1 MKRTL
6 KWLCI
11 LSLFV
16 LLTASLTAASGA
28 GDSPRFVRHKLVEG
42 IGMRGSNGINF
53 DSQNRLYI
61 ASVFSAG
68 IIVMDPQNGKILQS
82 YGPDDGVLG
91 PDDLAFGPD
100 GTLYWTDLSQGM
112 VGRMTPDGVSSAQ
125 MVTPGVNPITFSA
138 DGRLFVALDFFGDG
152 LYELDPMF
160 VDSPKPIILATPAN
174 PMPLGFLNGMD
185 FGPDGRL
192 YGPIY
197 TQGKIISLDVD
208 SCDPVPT
215 DTPWQDCDIAT
226 VADGFGVPAA
236 AKFDSH
242 GNLFV
247 VDQVGLLYQV
257 DVATGEKHVFAELSP
272 MLDNLAFDTQGHLY
286 ISNAADG
293 YILEML
299 PSGKPRMVSKGG
311 QMSAGSLALLPEP
324 RGGDRL
330 FTADLWSLRQFNALA
345 GRPLHTEYQVPPLS
359 SIIAPLTVAPAG
371 SNLVLSS
378 WVSSMVQVW
387 DPQTNQQVA
396 SYSFPV
402 PLNAI
407 SFMDDVVV
415 ADLALGGVYWASNH
429 APLISAPY
437 VVIPSGLVAIQDDL
451 YVCDWAT
458 GILWQL
464 YEDGL
469 PLSSPRMV
477 TGGLNLPEGMAA
489 YTDGSLLVV
498 ETGRSQITRI
508 DPQTGEKE
516 PLIQDLDVGVILDG
530 FPPTFIFSGI
540 AVGSDGAIYASSD
553 VENVIYRFMPVPRR
567 PSTP

>member
-6 KWLCI
+6 KCLCI
-11 LSLFV
+11 LTLLL
-16 LLTASLTAASGA
+16 LLTSSLTAASGA
-28 GDSPRFVRHKLVEG
+28 DDSPEFVRHKLVKG
-42 IGMRGSNGINF
+42 MVMRGSNGINF
-53 DSQNRLYI
+53 DSQDRLYV

-68 IIVMDPQNGKILQS
+68 IFVMDPQNGKIVKT

-100 GTLYWTDLSQGM
+100 GSLYWTDLSQGM
-112 VGRMTPDGVSSAQ
+112 VGRMTSEGISSAQ
-125 MVTPGVNPITFSA
+125 MVNPGVNPITFST

-152 LYELDPMF
+152 LYELDPQF
-160 VDSPKPIILATPAN
+160 VDPPKPIILATAAN

-192 YGPIY
+192 YGPLY
-197 TQGKIISLDVD
+197 TQGKVISLDVD
-208 SCDPVPT
+208 SCDPMPT
-215 DTPWQDCDIAT
+215 DTPWEDCDLVT

-247 VDQVGLLYQV
+247 VDQVGQLYQV
-257 DVATGEKHVFAELSP
+257 DVATGEKHVFTELSP
-272 MLDNLAFDTQGHLY
+272 MLDNLAFDSQDHLY

-293 YILEML
+293 YILEIL
-299 PSGKPRMVSKGG
+299 PGRQPRMVSEGG
-311 QMSAGSLALLPEP
+311 QMIAGSLALLPEP
-324 RGGDRL
+324 HGGDSL
-330 FTADLWSLRQFNALA
+330 FTADLWSLRQFNALT
-345 GRPLHTEYQVPPLS
+345 GRHLHTEYQLPPLS
-359 SIIAPLTVAPAG
+359 SIIAPLTVASDG
-371 SNLVLSS
+371 SKLVLSS

-387 DPQTNQQVA
+387 NPQTNQQVV
-396 SYSFPV
+396 SYDFPA

-415 ADLALGGVYWASNH
+415 ADLALGGVFWASNY
-429 APLISAPY
+429 ASLISAPD
-437 VVIPSGLVAIQDDL
+437 VFIPTGLVAIQDDL

-469 PLSSPRMV
+469 PLGPPRMV
-477 TGGLNLPEGMAA
+477 TGGLSLPEGMAT

-498 ETGRSQITRI
+498 ETGRNQITRI
-508 DPQTGEKE
+508 DPQTGEME
-516 PLIQDLDVGVILDG
+516 PLIQNLNLGVELG
-530 FPPTFIFSGI
+530 GVPPTFIFSGI
-540 AVGSDGAIYASSD
+540 AVGSDGEIYVASD

-567 PSTP
+567 PTRP